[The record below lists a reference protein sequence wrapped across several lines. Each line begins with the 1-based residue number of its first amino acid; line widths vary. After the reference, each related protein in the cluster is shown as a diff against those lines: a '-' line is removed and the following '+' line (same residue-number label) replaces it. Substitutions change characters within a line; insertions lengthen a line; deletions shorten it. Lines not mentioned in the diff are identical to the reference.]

1 MHKEQTFAMHIPGL
15 RVGGHDTMREES
27 SRIYL
32 NRIRRKRRLHRRVL
46 IIAITLCLSFGAGI
60 VGTCFLSRAQAAGQP
75 AASYKYFTSII
86 VNPGDTL
93 TTIAGQY
100 ADSHYESVEAYIEEV
115 RMTNHLRDE
124 DIRAGEYLIVPYY
137 SSEFR

>member
-1 MHKEQTFAMHIPGL
+1 
-15 RVGGHDTMREES
+15 MREEN

-32 NRIRRKRRLHRRVL
+32 NRIRRKRQLRRRVL
-46 IIAITLCLSFGAGI
+46 VTAITLCLSFGTGI
-60 VGTCFLSRAQAAGQP
+60 IGNCFLSKAQTAVQP
-75 AASYKYFTSII
+75 AVAYKYFTSI
-86 VNPGDTL
+86 VVRPGDTL
-93 TTIAGQY
+93 TTIAGEY

-137 SSEFR
+137 SSEFRQEGKKPGGCRLTDTW